1 MTKQACYIIITQYI
15 HRDVAN
21 IIIDY
26 AYDKWLK
33 IYTNDRYTY
42 TDGHRVISKRY
53 TPYDVYDIT
62 IYYCGRDN
70 FTIVCADLDFNILH
84 VIKLYRLILGLVC
97 TKDIIFIEH
106 MDHVEKYNLSTNSI
120 VDKIATNARLSL
132 IYENKLICR
141 YANYIYIYSLD
152 LKFIK
157 TVACSS
163 YIKYVYI
170 ADNMLT
176 AVLDTRKEE
185 LILIE

>member
-53 TPYDVYDIT
+53 TPYDVYDDT
-62 IYYCGRDN
+62 IYYCDKQII
-70 FTIVCADLDFNILH
+70 TCTDLDFNVLRI
-84 VIKLYRLILGLVC
+84 IKFDNLVLGVVC

-106 MDHVEKYNLSTNSI
+106 MDHVEKYNLITNSI

-141 YANYIYIYSLD
+141 YISSVYIYSLD

-163 YIKYVYI
+163 YIRYVYI
-170 ADNMLT
+170 ADNMLM